1 MTWESLE
8 GLLGHD
14 LVEQARACPAPVC
27 DRADL
32 DRFRSYRADRAAGV
46 VWMTG
51 LPVDRLAGLLRLL
64 AGEVRADLAR
74 TWEQQDAAFR
84 S

>member
-1 MTWESLE
+1 MTWGALE
-8 GLLGHD
+8 GLVGRD
-14 LVEQARACPAPVC
+14 LVEQARACPAPIC
-27 DRADL
+27 DPADL

-46 VWMTG
+46 AWMTG

-64 AGEVRADLAR
+64 TGEVRADLAR